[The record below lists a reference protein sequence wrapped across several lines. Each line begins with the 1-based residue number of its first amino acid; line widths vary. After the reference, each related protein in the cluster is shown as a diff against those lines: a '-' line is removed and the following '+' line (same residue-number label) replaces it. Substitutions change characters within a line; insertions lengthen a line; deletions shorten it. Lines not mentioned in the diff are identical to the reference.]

1 MTLWEEKILGKKILK
16 GKKIQLN
23 SSYSEKKETIQ
34 KEDTLF
40 SLSYGFWINSFWLRE
55 YKKETFFF
63 LKKESFF
70 GSLLGFSLKNS
81 KK

>member
-40 SLSYGFWINSFWLRE
+40 SLSYGFWINSF
-55 YKKETFFF
+55 
-63 LKKESFF
+63 
-70 GSLLGFSLKNS
+70 
-81 KK
+81 